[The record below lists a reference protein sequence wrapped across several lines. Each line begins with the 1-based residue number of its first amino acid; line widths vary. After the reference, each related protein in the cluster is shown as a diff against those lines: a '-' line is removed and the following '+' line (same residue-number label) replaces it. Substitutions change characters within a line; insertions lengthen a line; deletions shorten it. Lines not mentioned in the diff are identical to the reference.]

1 MSVLEQY
8 KEHVLPQYSN
18 FPKGKYVTLMM
29 VRKTES
35 ETILR
40 TEGSGEGLTKEFVR
54 LGMDAAN
61 QDVAQRVIISKRKQ
75 TAAERRT
82 GRELLRG
89 HELLFVNEKSKDKT
103 DICAL
108 NRNNPCEKCI
118 DCMVYGYAVGG
129 GGAQKSRVVTED
141 AFSLLPAPV
150 VTGKR
155 TSNALFDNGTMRDPV
170 TNKPSSSI
178 YEEEYVKPEAH
189 FLDIETL
196 KDVTLGELKYVLG
209 NLLRTRR
216 YGAISSRAGKVKNT
230 LVGVVF
236 SNCEIF
242 SNLELTQ
249 KTYDLLKQRDAD
261 LNFPLNDGD
270 VQECVQQSI
279 QELIGEIPTGAVVL
293 SAEEVAGV
301 HAEIVDLYGDAAKT
315 KQLLQDVTNMYTTAS

>member
-8 KEHVLPQYSN
+8 QNHLLPQYSN
-18 FPKGKYVTLMM
+18 FPRGKYVTLLT

-54 LGMDAAN
+54 LGLHDEN
-61 QDVAQRVIISKRKQ
+61 QAVTQRVIISKRKQ
-75 TAAERRT
+75 VAAERRT
-82 GRELLRG
+82 GRELLR
-89 HELLFVNEKSKDKT
+89 EYKLLFAKKGSQKEE

-108 NRNNPCEKCI
+108 NRNNPCEQCI
-118 DCMVYGYAVGG
+118 DCMLYGYAVGG
-129 GGAQKSRVVTED
+129 GGAQKSRVITED
-141 AFSLLPAPV
+141 AFSLLPASV

-170 TNKPSSSI
+170 TQKASSSI
-178 YEEEYVKPEAH
+178 YEEEYVKPETH

-209 NLLRTRR
+209 NVLRTRR
-216 YGAISSRAGKVKNT
+216 YGAISSRAGKMKNT
-230 LVGVVF
+230 LAGVIF

-249 KTYDLLKQRDAD
+249 KTYDLVKQKDPQ
-261 LNFPLNDGD
+261 LNFPLKDD
-270 VQECVQQSI
+270 DVIAAVQEAMQV
-279 QELIGEIPTGAVVL
+279 LMGEIPTGAVIL
-293 SAEEVAGV
+293 SPEEIQGIY
-301 HAEIVDLYGDAAKT
+301 AEIIELFRDAGNAK
-315 KQLLQDVTNMYTTAS
+315 KLLEDVTAMYKSAQ

>member
-1 MSVLEQY
+1 MSTLEQY

-18 FPKGKYVTLMM
+18 FPKGKYVTLIT

-54 LGMDAAN
+54 LGIQPDN
-61 QDVAQRVIISKRKQ
+61 QAVMQRVIISKRKQ
-75 TAAERRT
+75 VAAERRT
-82 GRELLRG
+82 GRELLR
-89 HELLFVNEKSKDKT
+89 ENNLLFAQDNNEEKYG
-103 DICAL
+103 ICAL
-108 NRNNPCEKCI
+108 NRNHPCEQCI

-129 GGAQKSRVVTED
+129 GGAQKSRVITED
-141 AFSLLPAPV
+141 AFSLLPVAV

-170 TNKPSSSI
+170 TNKASASI
-178 YEEEYVKPEAH
+178 YEEEYVKPETH
-189 FLDIETL
+189 FLDLETL
-196 KDVTLGELKYVLG
+196 KDVTLGELRYVLG

-230 LVGVVF
+230 LVGMVF

-249 KTYDLLKQRDAD
+249 KTYDLLKQKDPE
-261 LNFPLNDGD
+261 LNFPLKDAD
-270 VQECVQQSI
+270 VEATAYAAM
-279 QELIGEIPTGAVVL
+279 QELIREIPTGAVVL
-293 SAEEVAGV
+293 SAQEVKNV
-301 HAEIVDLYGDAAKT
+301 QAEIIELFGDAANT
-315 KQLLQDVTNMYTTAS
+315 KKMLDDVTAMYKSVQ

>member
-8 KEHVLPQYSN
+8 KEYLLPQYSN
-18 FPKGKYVTLMM
+18 FPKGKYVTLL
-29 VRKTES
+29 VIRKTES
-35 ETILR
+35 ETIFR
-40 TEGSGEGLTKEFVR
+40 TEGSGEGLTKEFVT
-54 LGMDAAN
+54 LGIIN
-61 QDVAQRVIISKRKQ
+61 HDVTQRVIISKRKQ
-75 TAAERRT
+75 VAAERRT

-89 HELLFVNEKSKDKT
+89 HNLLFVNDKSKDKG

-129 GGAQKSRVVTED
+129 GGAQKSRVITED
-141 AFSLLPAPV
+141 AFSILPVSV

-155 TSNALFDNGTMRDPV
+155 TSNALYDNGTMRAPDG
-170 TNKPSSSI
+170 KASSSI

-189 FLDIETL
+189 FLDMETL
-196 KDVTLGELKYVLG
+196 KDVTPGELKYVLG

-230 LVGVVF
+230 LVGIVF

-249 KTYDLLKQRDAD
+249 KTYDLLKPNDTQPD
-261 LNFPLNDGD
+261 FPLQDD
-270 VQECVQQSI
+270 AVEIAVQTAV
-279 QELIGEIPTGAVVL
+279 QELIKEIPAGTVVL
-293 SAEEVAGV
+293 SLDDIRGIRS
-301 HAEIVDLYGDAAKT
+301 EIVELYSDTANT
-315 KQLLQDVTNMYTTAS
+315 KKMLEDVTTMYKSAS

>member
-1 MSVLEQY
+1 MNVLEQY
-8 KEHVLPQYSN
+8 KNYVLPQYSN
-18 FPKGKYVTLMM
+18 FPKGKYVTLIA

-54 LGMDAAN
+54 LGLDSEN
-61 QDVAQRVIISKRKQ
+61 QNVAQRVIISKRKQ
-75 TAAERRT
+75 VAAERRT
-82 GRELLRG
+82 GRELLR
-89 HELLFVNEKSKDKT
+89 ENNLLFVNEKSKDKS
-103 DICAL
+103 DVCAL

-129 GGAQKSRVVTED
+129 GGAQKSRVITED
-141 AFSLLPAPV
+141 AFSLLPVSV

-155 TSNALFDNGTMRDPV
+155 TSNALYDNGTMRDPV
-170 TNKPSSSI
+170 SGKASSSI
-178 YEEEYVKPEAH
+178 YEEEYIKPESH
-189 FLDIETL
+189 FVDIETL

-230 LVGVVF
+230 LVGMVF

-249 KTYDLLKQRDAD
+249 KTYDLLKQKDPNLD
-261 LNFPLNDGD
+261 FPLKDD
-270 VQECVQQSI
+270 DLETAVQKAVQN
-279 QELIGEIPTGAVVL
+279 LIKKIPTGAVVL
-293 SAEEVAGV
+293 SSDEVKGV
-301 HAEIVDLYGDAAKT
+301 RSEIVELFSDAEKT
-315 KQLLQDVTNMYTTAS
+315 KNMLEETTEKYKSSS

>member
-18 FPKGKYVTLMM
+18 FPKGKYVTLMT

-54 LGMDAAN
+54 LGMAPVN
-61 QDVAQRVIISKRKQ
+61 QEIAQRAIISKRKQ
-75 TAAERRT
+75 TAPERRT
-82 GRELLRG
+82 GRELLRAYN
-89 HELLFVNEKSKDKT
+89 LLFAKDGDEEKYGL
-103 DICAL
+103 CAL

-129 GGAQKSRVVTED
+129 GGAQKSRVITED
-141 AFSLLPAPV
+141 AFSLLPAQV

-170 TNKPSSSI
+170 TQKASASI
-178 YEEEYVKPEAH
+178 YEEEYVKPETH

-196 KDVTLGELKYVLG
+196 KDVTLGELQYVLG

-216 YGAISSRAGKVKNT
+216 YGAISSRAGKIRNT
-230 LVGVVF
+230 LVGIVF

-249 KTYDLLKQRDAD
+249 KTYDLLKQRDPE
-261 LNFPLNDGD
+261 LNFPLRDAD
-270 VQECVQQSI
+270 VQQAVQQAI
-279 QELIGEIPTGAVVL
+279 PDLIHEIPTGAVVL
-293 SAEEVAGV
+293 SAEDVAGV
-301 HAEIVDLYGDAAKT
+301 HTEIVELYRDDAKT
-315 KQLLQDVTNMYTTAS
+315 RQLLQDVTDMYKTTS

>member
-18 FPKGKYVTLMM
+18 FPKGKYVTLMT

-54 LGMDAAN
+54 LGMAPVN
-61 QDVAQRVIISKRKQ
+61 QEIAQRVIISKRKQ
-75 TAAERRT
+75 TAPERRT
-82 GRELLRG
+82 GRELLRAYD
-89 HELLFVNEKSKDKT
+89 LLFVNDKSKDKT

-129 GGAQKSRVVTED
+129 GGAQKSRVITED
-141 AFSLLPAPV
+141 AFSLLPAQV

-155 TSNALFDNGTMRDPV
+155 TSNALFDSGTMRDPV
-170 TNKPSSSI
+170 TKKASASI
-178 YEEEYVKPEAH
+178 YEEEYVKPETH

-196 KDVTLGELKYVLG
+196 KDVTLGELQYVLG

-216 YGAISSRAGKVKNT
+216 YGAISSRAGKIRNT
-230 LVGVVF
+230 LVGIVF

-249 KTYDLLKQRDAD
+249 KTYDLLKQRDPE
-261 LNFPLNDGD
+261 LNFPLRDAD
-270 VQECVQQSI
+270 VQQAVQQAI
-279 QELIGEIPTGAVVL
+279 PDLIHEIPTGAVVL
-293 SAEEVAGV
+293 SAEDVAGV
-301 HAEIVDLYGDAAKT
+301 HTEIVELYRDDAKT
-315 KQLLQDVTNMYTTAS
+315 RQLLQDVTDMYKTTS

>member
-8 KEHVLPQYSN
+8 QDKVLPKYSN
-18 FPKGKYVTLMM
+18 FPKGKYVTLIV

-54 LGMDAAN
+54 LGMEADN
-61 QDVAQRVIISKRKQ
+61 QKIAQRVIISKRKQ

-82 GRELLRG
+82 GRELLRE
-89 HELLFVNEKSKDKT
+89 HNLLFAKDNDEKKNG
-103 DICAL
+103 ICAL
-108 NRNNPCEKCI
+108 NRNKPCEQCI

-129 GGAQKSRVVTED
+129 GGAQKSRVITED
-141 AFSLLPAPV
+141 AFSLLPV
-150 VTGKR
+150 SDVTGKR

-170 TNKPSSSI
+170 TNEPSHSI
-178 YEEEYVKPEAH
+178 YEEEYVKPESH

-196 KDVTLGELKYVLG
+196 KDVTSGELKYILG

-216 YGAISSRAGKVKNT
+216 YGAISSRAGKVKNS
-230 LVGVVF
+230 LVGVIF

-249 KTYDLLKQRDAD
+249 KTYDLLKQTEPD
-261 LNFPLNDGD
+261 LNFPLQDD
-270 VQECVQQSI
+270 AVKAAAQEAMRALI
-279 QELIGEIPTGAVVL
+279 QDIPTESVIL
-293 SAEEVAGV
+293 TPEEVEQV
-301 HAEIVDLYGDAAKT
+301 HTGIIELFGDSANVKAM
-315 KQLLQDVTNMYTTAS
+315 LEDVTNMYKTAS

>member
-1 MSVLEQY
+1 MSVLDQY
-8 KEHVLPQYSN
+8 KDHVLPQYSN
-18 FPKGKYVTLMM
+18 FPKGKYVIVIT

-54 LGMDAAN
+54 LGIAN

-82 GRELLRG
+82 GRELLRE
-89 HELLFVNEKSKDKT
+89 HKLLFVNDKSKDKT
-103 DICAL
+103 DTCAL

-170 TNKPSSSI
+170 SRTPSSSI

-189 FLDIETL
+189 FLDVETL
-196 KDVTLGELKYVLG
+196 KDVTLE
-209 NLLRTRR
+209 N
-216 YGAISSRAGKVKNT
+216 
-230 LVGVVF
+230 
-236 SNCEIF
+236 
-242 SNLELTQ
+242 
-249 KTYDLLKQRDAD
+249 
-261 LNFPLNDGD
+261 
-270 VQECVQQSI
+270 
-279 QELIGEIPTGAVVL
+279 
-293 SAEEVAGV
+293 
-301 HAEIVDLYGDAAKT
+301 
-315 KQLLQDVTNMYTTAS
+315 

>member
-1 MSVLEQY
+1 MSVLDQY
-8 KEHVLPQYSN
+8 KDHVLPQYSN
-18 FPKGKYVTLMM
+18 FPKGKYVTLIT

-54 LGMDAAN
+54 LGMDASN
-61 QDVAQRVIISKRKQ
+61 LVAQRVIISKRKQ

-82 GRELLRG
+82 GRELLRE
-89 HELLFVNEKSKDKT
+89 HKLLLVNEKSKDKT

-170 TNKPSSSI
+170 SGTPSSSI
-178 YEEEYVKPEAH
+178 YEEEYVKPEVH

-216 YGAISSRAGKVKNT
+216 YGAISSRAGKVKNI

-249 KTYDLLKQRDAD
+249 KTYDLLKQRDPD
-261 LNFPLNDGD
+261 LNFPSKDLD
-270 VQECVQQSI
+270 VQKCVQQAI
-279 QELIGEIPTGAVVL
+279 QDLIGEIPTGAVVL

-301 HAEIVDLYGDAAKT
+301 HAEVVGLYSDTAKI
-315 KQLLQDVTNMYTTAS
+315 KQLLQDVTNMYTTAT